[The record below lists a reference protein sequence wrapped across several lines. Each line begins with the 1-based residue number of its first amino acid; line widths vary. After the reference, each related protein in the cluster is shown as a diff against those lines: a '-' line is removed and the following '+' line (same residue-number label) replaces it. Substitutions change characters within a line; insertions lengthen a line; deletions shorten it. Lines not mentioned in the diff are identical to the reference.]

1 LKLGV
6 PNSIFEI
13 QVWGLESEVCGL
25 DIRMLEFKNISK
37 WFDGP
42 EGKVTVLDEVCFS
55 ISAGEFLAVRG
66 PSGCGK
72 TTLLLTA
79 GGLLRPSAGQVSLDG
94 YDPYALGPEKRS
106 KMRAR
111 MIGFVFQQ
119 FHLIPYLTVRQNI
132 LAPSLAL
139 PAKESDQRARELVG
153 RFGLDDRAGH
163 VPAQLSTG
171 ERQRTALARAL
182 LNKPKIILADEPTG
196 NLDEGNADIVF
207 DYLSQYI
214 AEGGCVLLVTHDVR
228 AAAHATRTLQMV
240 DGRLIQ

>member
-1 LKLGV
+1 
-6 PNSIFEI
+6 
-13 QVWGLESEVCGL
+13 
-25 DIRMLEFKNISK
+25 MLEFKNVSK
-37 WFDGP
+37 SFDGP
-42 EGKVTVLDEVCFS
+42 EGKVAALKGVSLSVLP
-55 ISAGEFLAVRG
+55 GEFLAVRG

-79 GGLLRPSAGQVSLDG
+79 GGLLSPNSGQVSLDG

-106 KMRAR
+106 RMRAR

-139 PAKESDQRARELVG
+139 PAKGAGQRTQELVS

-171 ERQRTALARAL
+171 QRQRTALARAL

-196 NLDEGNADIVF
+196 NLDEDNADIVF
-207 DYLSQYI
+207 GYLSQYV
-214 AEGGCVLLVTHDVR
+214 AEGGCVLLVTHDIR
-228 AAAHATRTLQMV
+228 TAAHATRTLQMSK
-240 DGRLIQ
+240 GRIIE